1 MREVIILLLIIIL
14 SVICIIMNYKQHNNI
29 HENYDIEIPD
39 LTVDECGTRCTQ
51 GVNCTAF
58 AYKPTEAKCYLSK
71 TAILGEP
78 TESIY
83 SDVYSKLDRRCNK
96 IFRITDDRPI
106 DSNTMTRNS
115 IYICSDGEKNTA
127 TQYQYANNG
136 GTALETARTTI
147 FDRADMD
154 IATPVNVNYKVY
166 EIDYPKVKP
175 DNTKLKPFLGQNK
188 DNTIKIDTEEY
199 GFIESDKE
207 FLGQYML
214 AHQCVVNVPL
224 FDCLKYCEN
233 SKTCAG
239 TEWNKSLIIRS
250 DIDNKDY
257 LYENVCCP
265 KSVIKQIIPRRNKMN
280 RGKFY
285 IKKKLQDIANT
296 DKIILSKM
304 NDSTLFSSKEKRL
317 AFSSPR
323 EEKGTNHS
331 DNNKFYLNM
340 THYDKQ
346 GDRILS
352 SMPNTQYIEWTEDNM
367 KLVEPDYNQVK

>member
-1 MREVIILLLIIIL
+1 
-14 SVICIIMNYKQHNNI
+14 MNWENHYSTDRY
-29 HENYDIEIPD
+29 ENYDIEIPD

-51 GVNCTAF
+51 GVNCTGF

-78 TESIY
+78 MNSIY
-83 SDVYSKLDRRCNK
+83 SDAYSKLDRRCNK

-106 DSNTMTRNS
+106 DGNTMTRNS

-136 GTALETARTTI
+136 GTALETATTTI

-154 IATPVNVNYKVY
+154 IATPVNVSYKVY
-166 EIDYPKVKP
+166 DIDYPKVKP
-175 DNTKLKPFLGQNK
+175 DDSKLKPFITKGNK
-188 DNTIKIDTEEY
+188 PKENEY
-199 GFIESDKE
+199 GFVESDKE

-233 SKTCAG
+233 NENCAG
-239 TEWNKSLIIRS
+239 TEWNKSLVIRS
-250 DIDNKDY
+250 DTDNKDY

-285 IKKKLQDIANT
+285 VKKKLQDITDTNKITISKLNPNDKNT
-296 DKIILSKM
+296 
-304 NDSTLFSSKEKRL
+304 ND
-317 AFSSPR
+317 
-323 EEKGTNHS
+323 
-331 DNNKFYLNM
+331 KFYLNM
-340 THYDKQ
+340 THFDSNNLQQ

-352 SMPNTQYIEWTEDNM
+352 SMPNTQYIEWTPESMN
-367 KLVEPDYNQVK
+367 LVEPDYNDVK